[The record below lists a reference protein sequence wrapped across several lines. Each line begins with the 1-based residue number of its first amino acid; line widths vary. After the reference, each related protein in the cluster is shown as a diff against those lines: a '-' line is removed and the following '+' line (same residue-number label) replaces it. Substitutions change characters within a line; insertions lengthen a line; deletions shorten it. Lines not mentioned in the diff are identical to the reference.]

1 MNVHKTF
8 RRGPG
13 RPLNVL
19 CRFNLQRF
27 QPSRIFRE
35 CPEIKHHVP
44 KSQNTIYLSSST
56 FEENPKFLFFHSPDL
71 LIYKLTSSS
80 AASSTIFKYYKSQ
93 RWCLLKSCSSSV
105 LLYLGNLIPRPY
117 IFQNRACTKILIIH
131 KNRFYYM
138 TKKEKKCW
146 FKRLLMWREI
156 CVLCGE
162 IFSRLV

>member
-8 RRGPG
+8 RRRPG

-27 QPSRIFRE
+27 QPSRIFQE

-44 KSQNTIYLSSST
+44 KSRNTIYLSRINAFSST

-71 LIYKLTSSS
+71 LIYKSCSSTSSS
-80 AASSTIFKYYKSQ
+80 TASSTIFKYFKS
-93 RWCLLKSCSSSV
+93 RWWCLSKSCSSSV
-105 LLYLGNLIPRPY
+105 PLYLGNLIPRPY
-117 IFQNRACTKILIIH
+117 VFKNRTCTKILITH

-138 TKKEKKCW
+138 TKKEK
-146 FKRLLMWREI
+146 M
-156 CVLCGE
+156 
-162 IFSRLV
+162 LV